1 MLPQVVYDSDP
12 VIFLLF
18 LFSHSFNS
26 VPPSFFFLFYS
37 YVVPSF
43 PRINHALRLYFF
55 AEEARVCALTCYRFL
70 FFFNH
75 RRIKAIAFGSTL
87 SIISLFSVKWSFD
100 FFLFFFYFTP
110 ASATR
115 SLILFVC
122 WPLPNGPSFRLK
134 GRRRKKT
141 AT

>member
-12 VIFLLF
+12 VIFLHF

-55 AEEARVCALTCYRFL
+55 AVEARVCASTCYRFL
-70 FFFNH
+70 FFF
-75 RRIKAIAFGSTL
+75 FF
-87 SIISLFSVKWSFD
+87 IIVES
-100 FFLFFFYFTP
+100 
-110 ASATR
+110 
-115 SLILFVC
+115 
-122 WPLPNGPSFRLK
+122 RLLLLVVHCQ
-134 GRRRKKT
+134 
-141 AT
+141 

>member
-87 SIISLFSVKWSFD
+87 SIISLFSVKRSFA
-100 FFLFFFYFTP
+100 FFFFFTEHLHQQL
-110 ASATR
+110 A
-115 SLILFVC
+115 LLYYLFV
-122 WPLPNGPSFRLK
+122 GHYQ
-134 GRRRKKT
+134 T
-141 AT
+141 ASVFV